1 MGWKIEFKIK
11 KEGVHV
17 IDRNFLREEIRSLFF
32 FHNNWSI
39 YETIF
44 DWSNGWMQLD
54 DTFFP
59 LFFFFWKINIAFP
72 EHGWRVLSC
81 DSRATNRFIDSLA
94 AKSRNR
100 YRGAIH
106 FFRANKGEA
115 RI

>member
-11 KEGVHV
+11 KKGVHV
-17 IDRNFLREEIRSLFF
+17 IDRNFLREEIRSLSFF
-32 FHNNWSI
+32 FIIIDRFMKRYSIDQTDGCNW
-39 YETIF
+39 TI
-44 DWSNGWMQLD
+44 L
-54 DTFFP
+54 FFP
-59 LFFFFWKINIAFP
+59 FFFFWKINIAFP